1 MKTAKKIPTTI
12 LLTALT
18 VTLFS
23 FDLPTGWFK
32 AGSKPKS
39 YVMDI
44 ENGAGHDGKDAFT
57 IKSIKKKIKG
67 FGTLMQNSPLEKYFS
82 KKVRM
87 SCFVKSKDVADWAG
101 MWLRIDQLGS
111 ERILGFDNMQDR
123 PIKGTTEWIKYEIV
137 LYVPS
142 KATNM
147 AYGVMLNGTG
157 QIWFDNITFEIV
169 DNSVETT
176 GQ

>member
-1 MKTAKKIPTTI
+1 MKTAKKILI
-12 LLTALT
+12 SLLLTAFAA
-18 VTLFS
+18 TLFS
-23 FDLPTGWFK
+23 FDLPKGWFK

-44 ENGAGHDGKDAFT
+44 DKGAGQDGKDVFT

-67 FGTLMQNSPLEKYFS
+67 FGNIMQNSLPEKYLS

-101 MWLRIDQLGS
+101 MWLRIDQTGS
-111 ERILGFDNMQDR
+111 DRMLGFDNMQNR
-123 PIKGTTEWIKYEIV
+123 PIKGTTEWTKYEIV

-142 KATNM
+142 KATNL
-147 AYGVMLNGTG
+147 AYGVMLIGTG

-176 GQ
+176 GE